1 MTGVT
6 QSTAGEPSGGRRK
19 ASSLRALI
27 DAALCLYIAVIIFRT
42 FELEGYIISTG
53 SMAPSLLG
61 FHKRVVCPSCGYPF
75 AVGIAVDAFGAAA
88 DTTENEIARDAR
100 SHRGEVRCPNCGLDA
115 IDIGSLPPNYGD
127 QLLVQKNA
135 YEFRRPRRW
144 EVVVLNGPVRP
155 TPPFVKRIVGLP
167 NESVQIIDGDIY
179 ADGKICR
186 KNLDQQRAV
195 RIPVFDNDYLPNDP
209 PEGRGDWLIEPSR
222 VPWHVDGHG
231 FAISTPA
238 KEYPARGAKEEM
250 SWLAFR
256 RWVRRG
262 GRYRTEFPLETAAR
276 NVHLAHAAVPQ
287 LRFDPAGGR
296 LILIGAMERSE
307 RDRLLVMNTDSD
319 VRTAIGE
326 LFERSHEGPIT
337 DDYGY
342 NRSDSGLIPL
352 RVRDIMLECNVAFDS
367 DSGQLCFEI
376 GDGSQT
382 YVLTL
387 DRSLNEAR
395 LTSRDEREPLRKA
408 PLPAILP
415 GRSLKLELSIF
426 DRQVIAAVDGTPIF
440 PAWDY
445 GTTHAEPPRIPLR
458 IGAQGTAVR
467 LWALKVYRDIHY
479 TRGQGR
485 HGVDRPIRLRADEYF
500 VLGDNSPV
508 SNDGRGWADGAVA
521 ESQLIG
527 KPLVVHLPSRPGE
540 FTIFGHTRYI
550 RIPDFQRMRYI
561 R

>member
-6 QSTAGEPSGGRRK
+6 QSKAGEPSGILRK
-19 ASSLRALI
+19 GSGLRALV
-27 DAALCLYIAVIIFRT
+27 DAILCLYIAVIIFRT

-75 AVGIAVDAFGAAA
+75 AVGIAVNATGAAA
-88 DTTENEIARDAR
+88 DTTGHEFARDAR
-100 SHRGEVRCPNCGLDA
+100 SHRGEVRCPNCGQDA

-144 EVVVLNGPVRP
+144 EVVVLNGPLHP

-179 ADGKICR
+179 ADGRICR
-186 KNLDQQRAV
+186 KDLDQQRAV
-195 RIPVFDNDYLPNDP
+195 RILVFDNDYLPNDP
-209 PEGRGDWLIEPSR
+209 PEGRSDWAIEPSR
-222 VPWHVDGHG
+222 SPWRAQGHMFTMTNSPSG
-231 FAISTPA
+231 RA
-238 KEYPARGAKEEM
+238 KNSGKDEI
-250 SWLAFR
+250 SWLSFR
-256 RWVRRG
+256 RWIRRG
-262 GRYRTEFPLETAAR
+262 GTYRTELPLEAPAQ
-276 NVHLAHAAVPQ
+276 NVHLAHAAFPQ
-287 LRFDPAGGR
+287 MRFDPAGGR
-296 LILIGAMERSE
+296 LLLIGSLDRSE
-307 RDRLLVMNTDSD
+307 RDRLLVMNTDSN
-319 VRTAIGE
+319 VRSAIGE

-342 NRSDSGLIPL
+342 NRADAGLVPL

-367 DSGQLCFEI
+367 DAGQLLFEL
-376 GDGSQT
+376 GDGLQT
-382 YVLTL
+382 WRLTI
-387 DRSLNEAR
+387 DRTLKEAR
-395 LTSRDEREPLRKA
+395 LTAGDQADSLRRA
-408 PLPAILP
+408 TLP
-415 GRSLKLELSIF
+415 SLAKGQSAKLEVSIF
-426 DRQVIAAVDGTPIF
+426 DRQVIAALDGVPIF
-440 PAWDY
+440 PAWECEPE
-445 GTTHAEPPRIPLR
+445 HAEPPRNPLR
-458 IGAQGTAVR
+458 IGARGTSAR
-467 LWALKVYRDIHY
+467 LWGLKVFRDIYY

-485 HGVDRPIRLRADEYF
+485 NGVDRPIQLGWDEYF

-508 SNDGRGWADGAVA
+508 SNDGRSWAEGAVP

-540 FTIFGHTRYI
+540 FTIGGHTRYI
-550 RIPDFQRMRYI
+550 RIPDFKRMRYI